1 MAVDIIFMYSCI
13 NLRTTQTEN
22 ETNENNGDK
31 TEEKKQQ
38 YNNNEQV
45 TCSMMEDIDWQQ
57 SRSQFTVFV
66 FYSMCAGYFFF
77 LLPFSVCLRF
87 PCNRSTERIKLKSK
101 GATQKNHLIKY
112 EEKKK
117 KATK

>member
-1 MAVDIIFMYSCI
+1 MLHDGRHRLATKSLPVHCF
-13 NLRTTQTEN
+13 R
-22 ETNENNGDK
+22 
-31 TEEKKQQ
+31 
-38 YNNNEQV
+38 
-45 TCSMMEDIDWQQ
+45 
-57 SRSQFTVFV
+57 FFV
-66 FYSMCAGYFFF
+66 VCVLATFFF

-117 KATK
+117 TNEMKHRTVRAVISTNILYHIHNNNIMKL

>member
-31 TEEKKQQ
+31 TELKKNTQQ

-45 TCSMMEDIDWQQ
+45 TCSMMGDIDWQQ
-57 SRSQFTVFV
+57 SRSQFTVFI
-66 FYSMCAGYFFF
+66 
-77 LLPFSVCLRF
+77 L
-87 PCNRSTERIKLKSK
+87 
-101 GATQKNHLIKY
+101 
-112 EEKKK
+112 
-117 KATK
+117 